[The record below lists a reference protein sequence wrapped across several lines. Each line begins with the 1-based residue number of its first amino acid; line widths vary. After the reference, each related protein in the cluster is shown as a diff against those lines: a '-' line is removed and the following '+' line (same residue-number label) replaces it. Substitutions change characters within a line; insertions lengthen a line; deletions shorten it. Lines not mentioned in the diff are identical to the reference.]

1 MQLKTVENY
10 EEMSRLACSVII
22 QRIQQLDNPVLGLAT
37 GSTPEGLYK
46 QMIEQYKQKNVS
58 FESVRTFNLDEY
70 VGLTKEDEQSYDFY
84 MKDNLF
90 QHIDIDQAN
99 THLPNGVA
107 ADLEKECIDYEAR
120 IEQAGGIDVQVLGIG
135 LNGHIGFNEPGTNFS
150 SRTHIIDLAPST
162 RKANARFFEDLAEVP
177 EKAITMGIET
187 IMQSKEILLLVSG
200 EKKAEAVSRMIE
212 GEISEEFP
220 ASILQKHPNVT
231 VIGDKAALS
240 LL

>member
-10 EEMSRLACSVII
+10 EEMSRVACSVII
-22 QRIQQLDNPVLGLAT
+22 QRIQQLENPVLGLAT

-70 VGLTKEDEQSYDFY
+70 VGLTKENEQSYDFY

-107 ADLEKECIDYEAR
+107 TDLEKECIDYEAR

-135 LNGHIGFNEPGTNFS
+135 LNGHIGFNEPETNFS

-200 EKKAEAVSRMIE
+200 EKKAQAVSRMIK